1 MLSGCGGLAVRFGV
15 DSSPVRHAGLGSA
28 PAAGAEDPVDSLAP
42 GTVPL
47 SQLVQQLLKNCN
59 RQSMAALRAL
69 HDGFGA
75 DPQKHG
81 ENDKNIS
88 ISCLRIQIN

>member
-1 MLSGCGGLAVRFGV
+1 MVSQRAIDDAANKAKLLSA
-15 DSSPVRHAGLGSA
+15 STTS
-28 PAAGAEDPVDSLAP
+28 AGADDTVDSLAP

>member
-1 MLSGCGGLAVRFGV
+1 MVSQRAIDDAANKAKLLSA
-15 DSSPVRHAGLGSA
+15 STTS
-28 PAAGAEDPVDSLAP
+28 AGADDAVDSLAP